1 MSILKTQTA
10 LIDHLKTLTPTL
22 PTAYEGVSFTPPTG
36 TYQRVQFLIQDPTD
50 PVLGTGYYRENLELQ
65 IFVNSPNNKGVG
77 EALSRAELLRVHFKK
92 GLTIQKDTLRIHILE
107 TPRIS
112 GSAVIG
118 DRLIVPILIPVVS
131 EVLCD

>member
-1 MSILKTQTA
+1 
-10 LIDHLKTLTPTL
+10 LIK
-22 PTAYEGVSFTPPTG
+22 
-36 TYQRVQFLIQDPTD
+36 DPTD

-77 EALSRAELLRVHFKK
+77 EALSRAELLRTHFKK
-92 GLTIQKDTLRIHILE
+92 GLTIQKDTLIIHILE

-118 DRLIVPILIPVVS
+118 DRLIVPILIPIVS